1 MIQEYDSWAHLNDE
15 GMKKLGD
22 IFPDKII
29 PILSIIH
36 LNFEHPDFEETQSAY
51 LISGPDLTEDQLNK
65 LVEKTALKFEDEDKQ
80 GEIRKII
87 LENQLPI
94 RICLTS
100 GAGTK
105 NVHMFLDDGFEEDDM
120 LWGETMDEQ
129 EQREREDFEN
139 EFGDDWR
146 GVQ

>member
-36 LNFEHPDFEETQSAY
+36 QNFEHPDFEETQSAY
-51 LISGPDLTEDQLNK
+51 LLSGPDLTEVQLNK
-65 LVEKTALKFEDEDKQ
+65 LVEKTVLKFGDEDKQ
-80 GEIRKII
+80 DEIRKII
-87 LENQLPI
+87 LNNQLPI
-94 RICLTS
+94 RTCLVS

-105 NVHMFLDDGFEEDDM
+105 NVHMFLDDGFEDDM
-120 LWGETMDEQ
+120 VWGEMMDEQ
-129 EQREREDFEN
+129 NQREMEDWEN
-139 EFGDDWR
+139 EFGDDRR
-146 GVQ
+146 GIQ

>member
-15 GMKKLGD
+15 GMEKLGD

-36 LNFEHPDFEETQSAY
+36 LNFEHPDFDETQSAY
-51 LISGPDLTEDQLNK
+51 LISGSDLTEDQLNK
-65 LVEKTALKFEDEDKQ
+65 LIEKTALKFGDEDKKE
-80 GEIRKII
+80 EIKKII
-87 LENQLPI
+87 LDNQLPI
-94 RICLTS
+94 RTCLVS

-105 NVHMFLDDGFEEDDM
+105 SVHMFLGDAFEDDL
-120 LWGETMDEQ
+120 LWGEMRDE
-129 EQREREDFEN
+129 EERREMEDWEN

>member
-1 MIQEYDSWAHLNDE
+1 MKEYDSWAHLNDD
-15 GMKKLGD
+15 GMEKLGD
-22 IFPDKII
+22 VFPDKII

-65 LVEKTALKFEDEDKQ
+65 LVEKTTLKFGDEEKKE
-80 GEIRKII
+80 EIKKII
-87 LENQLPI
+87 LDNQLPI
-94 RICLTS
+94 RTCLVS

-105 NVHMFLDDGFEEDDM
+105 NVHMFLDDGFEDDL
-120 LWGETMDEQ
+120 LWGEMMDEQ
-129 EQREREDFEN
+129 EQGEMEDFEN
-139 EFGDDWR
+139 EFWDDWR